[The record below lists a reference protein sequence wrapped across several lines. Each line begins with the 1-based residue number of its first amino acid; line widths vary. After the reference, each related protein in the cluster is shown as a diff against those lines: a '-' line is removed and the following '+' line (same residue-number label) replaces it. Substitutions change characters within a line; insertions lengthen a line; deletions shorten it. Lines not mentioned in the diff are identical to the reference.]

1 MKFSVITA
9 VRNNKESLSRAVTSL
24 REQSF
29 KDFEH
34 IIVDGAS
41 IDGTFELIKDLADEK
56 TKWISEPDN
65 GIYDAINK
73 GIKMA
78 SGEIVCLLHSDD
90 TFAEPDVLEKA
101 AQIFNDSQPDA
112 VYGDLLY
119 VSSKKKEVNSLNIED
134 SIKVIRWWKSGD
146 YNYNNLRY
154 GWMPPHPALFV
165 KRQVYE
171 NFGMFDTSLKISAD
185 YDIILRF
192 FWNKKISA
200 VYLPKVITRM
210 SVGGTSNK
218 SIGNIITKS
227 REDYIAMKR
236 NGMPFPFFTLV
247 CKNFRKLPQFLA
259 RDLSGLKG

>member
-9 VRNNKESLSRAVTSL
+9 VRNNKESLTRAVASL

-29 KDFEH
+29 KDYEH

-41 IDGTFELIKDLADEK
+41 IDGTFELIKDIADEK

-65 GIYDAINK
+65 GIYDALNK

-90 TFAEPDVLEKA
+90 TFAETDVLEKV
-101 AQIFNDSQPDA
+101 AQIFEENQTDA

-119 VSSKKKEVNSLNIED
+119 VSSKTKQANILNIED
-134 SIKVIRWWKSGD
+134 TTKIIRWWRSGN
-146 YNYNNLRY
+146 YNYNSLRF
-154 GWMPPHPALFV
+154 GWMPPHPALFI
-165 KRQVYE
+165 KRQIYE
-171 NFGMFDTSLKISAD
+171 NFGAFDTSLKISAD
-185 YDIILRF
+185 YEIILRF

-210 SVGGTSNK
+210 SVGGMSNK
-218 SIGNIITKS
+218 SIGNIIQKS
-227 REDYIAMKR
+227 KEDFRAMKM
-236 NGMPFPFFTLV
+236 NGIKFPVLTLIS
-247 CKNFRKLPQFLA
+247 KNLRKLPQFLA
-259 RDLSGLKG
+259 RSL